1 MKKLITLIVVVIFS
15 TTLAMASSPLT
26 ANFKVGTPEIKS
38 INALS
43 FGPEGILFIGDSQNA
58 SVYAFDTK
66 DTTPGE
72 ATKDLKISNFD
83 VKVAEMLGTTADQ
96 ITVQDL
102 AVNPISKNIYFAVHH
117 SNGTPLLMKVT
128 NGEISPVT
136 LKNISYSASSLTD
149 AVAEDAKDRRGR
161 ELRVWAISDLN
172 YNNGKVMVTGLSN
185 QEFGSTFRA
194 IDFPF
199 SNNQMMSS
207 LEIYHAAHGQY
218 ETNSPVKT
226 FTTTQLEGKDYVVAS
241 YTCTPLV
248 IFPTSDF
255 KPGQHVK
262 GRTVAE
268 LGSWNT
274 PLDMIVMEKE
284 GKSYLLVAN
293 SNRALMKIDL
303 SDVSGYSG
311 SLTEPIEDRGGTA
324 GVGFIALPFVNV
336 LQLDKLTDEEFV
348 MLQRTSSGDLQLYTS
363 SNRWF

>member
-1 MKKLITLIVVVIFS
+1 MKKLVTLIAVVAFS
-15 TTLAMASSPLT
+15 TILAMASTPLKSNFTVGSPD
-26 ANFKVGTPEIKS
+26 VKS

-66 DTTPGE
+66 DTAPAE
-72 ATKDLKISNFD
+72 ATKDLKISSFD
-83 VKVAEMLGTTADQ
+83 EKVAELLGTTADQ
-96 ITVQDL
+96 ITIQDL
-102 AVNPISKNIYFAVHH
+102 AVNPISKNIYFAVQHT
-117 SNGTPLLMKVT
+117 NGTPLLMKVR
-128 NGEISPVT
+128 NGEISSVS
-136 LKNISYSASSLTD
+136 LKNVSYSASSLID
-149 AVAEDAKDRRGR
+149 AVAVDAKDTRGR
-161 ELRVWAISDLN
+161 ELRKWAISDLN
-172 YNNGKVMVTGLSN
+172 YSNGKVMVTGLSN

-194 IDFPF
+194 VDFPF
-199 SNNQMMSS
+199 TENQMMSS

-218 ETNSPVKT
+218 ETNSPVKA
-226 FTTTQLEGKDYVVAS
+226 FTTTTLEGKDYVVAS

-255 KPGQHVK
+255 KAGQHVK

-284 GKSYLLVAN
+284 GKSYLLLAN
-293 SNRALMKIDL
+293 SSRALMKIDL
-303 SDVSGYSG
+303 SDVSSYSG

-324 GVGFIALPFVNV
+324 GVDFIALPFVNV
-336 LQLDKLTDEEFV
+336 LQLDKLSEEEFV
-348 MLQRTSSGDLQLYTS
+348 MLQRTATGDLQLYSS